1 MDPNSIQPAN
11 IPDAPR
17 IIVIGDVHGDV
28 ERLLKM
34 VKSIGLFSN
43 TLEWIAEPKNT
54 IVIQLG
60 DQIDSLSRSVNENA
74 QDWENLPDV
83 EVLALMDR
91 LDLIAQSASGGSG
104 RVLSLIGNH
113 EIMNVLGIFD
123 YVSLNSM
130 DKLGGQ
136 NNRALL
142 FSRGNQFAQILSR
155 RNILVKIGPF
165 MFCHG
170 GLLPQHLDYVQ
181 CNFNL
186 INVAMQKYLRGDEI
200 LTSEEEYI
208 VRDIIFHNTDGI
220 VWLRKYVELLQI
232 EPHILESVVDSVCM
246 RTDTK
251 VLFVGHNTMNEIT
264 RVANGKLYF
273 TDAGFSRAYAIHDN
287 YVEIIEINKTDDT
300 NYNIQTLRVFI

>member
-1 MDPNSIQPAN
+1 
-11 IPDAPR
+11 
-17 IIVIGDVHGDV
+17 
-28 ERLLKM
+28 
-34 VKSIGLFSN
+34 
-43 TLEWIAEPKNT
+43 
-54 IVIQLG
+54 
-60 DQIDSLSRSVNENA
+60 
-74 QDWENLPDV
+74 
-83 EVLALMDR
+83 
-91 LDLIAQSASGGSG
+91 
-104 RVLSLIGNH
+104 
-113 EIMNVLGIFD
+113 MN
-123 YVSLNSM
+123 
-130 DKLGGQ
+130 KLGGQ

-142 FSRGNQFAQILSR
+142 FNRGNQFAQILSR

-186 INVAMQKYLRGDEI
+186 INVAMQKYLRGNEI

-208 VRDIIFHNTDGI
+208 VRDIIFHDTDGI

-232 EPHILESVVDSVCM
+232 QPHILESVIDSVCM

-251 VLFVGHNTMNEIT
+251 VLFVGHNTMAEIT

>member
-130 DKLGGQ
+130 NKLGGQ

-142 FSRGNQFAQILSR
+142 FNRGNQFAQILSR

-186 INVAMQKYLRGDEI
+186 INVAMQKYLRGNEI

-208 VRDIIFHNTDGI
+208 VRDIIFHDTDGI

-232 EPHILESVVDSVCM
+232 QPHILESVIDSVCM

-251 VLFVGHNTMNEIT
+251 VLFVGHNTMAEIT

-300 NYNIQTLRVFI
+300 NYNIQTLRVFV